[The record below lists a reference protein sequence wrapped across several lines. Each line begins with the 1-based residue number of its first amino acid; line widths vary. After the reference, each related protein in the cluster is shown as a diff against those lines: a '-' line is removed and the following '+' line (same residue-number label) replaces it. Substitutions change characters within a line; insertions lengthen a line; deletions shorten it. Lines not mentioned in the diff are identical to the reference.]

1 MRNLIYVLLASILVG
16 MSCTSLK
23 EDIPVD
29 DNQIE
34 GNNVLEAVLE
44 KKEDSRT
51 VMSEQT
57 DGVYKTLWSVDDNI
71 GVFIDGNNNLAQYKL
86 ISGEGTTTASFK
98 GYGKGESYVALYPAS
113 MAEELKGS
121 ILSLQLP
128 AEQHYADK
136 SFGENSFP
144 MVAISENE
152 SLTFKNTCAVLKI
165 SMTGTHN
172 IESIVFKA
180 NDEKIYV
187 SGAASINLEDYPDPI
202 LTMEDGASNEVTLVC
217 NGVALDRRTTT
228 DFHIVLPAQTYK
240 GGFTLTINTSTG
252 YMVKSTGED
261 IVLER
266 SQIRGLKSF
275 ACRLDEGIEPS
286 ADLEG
291 RGTESSPFLIQCLE
305 DLLLM
310 QGTVNAE
317 NGTISPADGSEAV
330 VANTAYYKLTQDISL
345 TDVCGEN
352 KGSWTPIG
360 NYAANENYQFYG
372 EFDGDGH
379 IISDLYINNTLEY
392 QGLFGYYNKNA
403 QINNLRVKGNVKGQ
417 RYCGLVCGGYEYGV
431 TGGLNNCE
439 SHGRVE
445 ANSYVGGIIG
455 KGNNIVNCCNYAEV
469 QGNSMCGGITGTSNG
484 IINSINVATIVCTGT
499 YTGGI
504 VGYLNAG
511 RLYNC
516 YNLGNVVGNTRVGGI
531 AGYSRQ
537 SSKIHNNYNAGE
549 VTGKDYVAGIV
560 GWCDTY
566 DSAPLATEVKN
577 CINWGTI
584 ELDSSAEY
592 VGSICGL
599 NSSAVSNCYWLY
611 DEEKEIGL
619 KTGIGVT
626 ESRGKTE
633 NCFELTETQLNGKEN
648 YFTALYTSSDNTS
661 YYKVLDAL
669 LAWANDNKTTKIELY
684 GWKYDEKTGYPILNG
699 KIAEKPYDDSKPLF
713 ELSQTNFKVPSKG
726 GDISLHV
733 AANMSY
739 YISSI
744 PDWIEEARNT
754 SRLVSEKLYTF
765 HVQENTQ
772 KEERQGV
779 IVFCNENEQCI
790 PVTVVQKAKVDEDMS
805 WIEKDF
811 WHKSLAMRFT
821 ADWCGYCPIMAES
834 FAEAQRKMPGKLEAV
849 HIHCSGNLY
858 FEAGGPLSQYYNI
871 SAYPTGVIDGRYQ
884 LKNYTPDVSST
895 YITNVIKETE
905 DKYGTQT
912 GISFESYVSSDN
924 ISVDL
929 KLYFKKVGQYKITV
943 LLLESNIIGYQNGKG
958 NDYVHNDVARLAL
971 TDIRGDKLSIN
982 DNNTIKEFTYQGV
995 IPSECNKDNL
1005 RVLVYV
1011 ERAFGNQEVISSY
1024 DFVDY
1029 YVDNSLSEEAG
1040 VEAELKFVE

>member
-51 VMSEQT
+51 AMSEPT

-71 GVFIDGNNNLAQYKL
+71 GVFIDGNNNLTQYKL

-144 MVAISENE
+144 MVSISENE
-152 SLTFKNTCAVLKI
+152 CLTFKNTCAVLKI

-172 IESIVFKA
+172 IESIVFKT
-180 NDEKIYV
+180 NDEKVYV
-187 SGAASINLEDYPDPI
+187 SGASSINLEDYPNPI

-286 ADLEG
+286 TDLEG

-455 KGNNIVNCCNYAEV
+455 RGNNIVNCCNYAEV

-516 YNLGNVVGNTRVGGI
+516 YNLGNVVGNTRVGGV

-699 KIAEKPYDDSKPLF
+699 KIAEKPYDDSQPVF
-713 ELSQTNFKVPSKG
+713 ELSINEVNVMSVG
-726 GDISLHV
+726 GEIRVDV
-733 AANMSY
+733 AANMNY
-739 YISSI
+739 YISSM
-744 PDWIEEARNT
+744 PDWITEKT
-754 SRLVSEKLYTF
+754 SESSRVVTEKTHVFL
-765 HVQENTQ
+765 VQENTSDT
-772 KEERQGV
+772 ERQGV
-779 IVFCNENEQCI
+779 IVFCNDNQQCI
-790 PVTVVQKAKVDEDMS
+790 PVTVIQSSKEDDT
-805 WIEKDF
+805 WIEKQF

-821 ADWCGYCPIMAES
+821 ADWCGYCPEMATLYNETQGMKPNK
-834 FAEAQRKMPGKLEAV
+834 FEAV
-849 HIHCSGNLY
+849 HLHCSGGLLFDDGINLQK
-858 FEAGGPLSQYYNI
+858 QYVDF
-871 SAYPTGVIDGRYQ
+871 AYPRGVIDGRFLVQ
-884 LKNYTPDVSST
+884 NRKHTEADIIGVME
-895 YITNVIKETE
+895 ETE
-905 DKYGTQT
+905 KVYGTET
-912 GISFESYVSSDN
+912 GIGFDSY
-924 ISVDL
+924 ISNNQLEVYVQ
-929 KLYFKKVGQYKITV
+929 LYIKKADKYKITV
-943 LLLESNIIGYQNGKG
+943 LLLESGVVGYQSGYG
-958 NDYVHNDVARLAL
+958 NSYVHNDVARLAL
-971 TDIRGDKLSIN
+971 SEIKGDEFSVS
-982 DNNTIKEFTYQGV
+982 DNYTRKDFSYKVTIPAV
-995 IPSECNKDNL
+995 CNKDNL
-1005 RVLVYV
+1005 RILVYV
-1011 ERAFGNQEVISSY
+1011 QRKYGEQTVIST
-1024 DFVDY
+1024 VNERDY
-1029 YVDNSLSEEAG
+1029 YVDNSLSEKVG
-1040 VEAELKFVE
+1040 VKADVKFVE

>member
-16 MSCTSLK
+16 TSCTSLK
-23 EDIPVD
+23 EDIPVG
-29 DNQIE
+29 DNRIE

-71 GVFIDGNNNLAQYKL
+71 GVFIDGNNNMAQYKL

-113 MAEELKGS
+113 MAEGVKGN

-128 AEQHYADK
+128 NEQHYADK

-144 MVAISENE
+144 MVSISENE
-152 SLTFKNTCAVLKI
+152 YLTFKNTCAVLKI

-180 NDEKIYV
+180 NDEKVYV
-187 SGAASINLEDYPDPI
+187 SGTASINLEDYPNPI

-252 YMVKSTGED
+252 YMVKSTAED
-261 IVLER
+261 VVLER

-275 ACRLDEGIEPS
+275 ALRLDEGIEPS

-305 DLLLM
+305 DLILM

-504 VGYLNAG
+504 VGYFNAG

-516 YNLGNVVGNTRVGGI
+516 YNLGKVVGNTKVGGI

-599 NSSAVSNCYWLY
+599 NSSTVSYCYWLY
-611 DEEKEIGL
+611 DADKKMGMEIGV
-619 KTGIGVT
+619 GVT
-626 ESRGKTE
+626 ESRGRTN
-633 NCFELTETQLNGKEN
+633 NCYGLSEAIIKGEDNHH
-648 YFTALYTSSDNTS
+648 TALYVSSTEQKT

-669 LAWANDNKTTKIELY
+669 QAWADDNKADGMEFY
-684 GWKYDEKTGYPILNG
+684 GWKYSEETGYPILNG
-699 KIAEKPYDDSKPLF
+699 RIAETPYDDNLPVFK
-713 ELSQTNFKVPSKG
+713 LSQKEFSMPANG
-726 GDISLHV
+726 GEISVNV
-733 AANMSY
+733 AANMGY
-739 YISSI
+739 YISSM
-744 PDWIEEARNT
+744 PNWITEKTTES
-754 SRLVSEKLYTF
+754 SRIVTEKI
-765 HVQENTQ
+765 HVFQIQENGEE
-772 KEERQGV
+772 EERQGV

-790 PVTVVQKAKVDEDMS
+790 PVTVFQRAKLNDDES
-805 WIEKDF
+805 WKTKDF

-821 ADWCGYCPIMAES
+821 SDGCGYCPEMETLFS
-834 FAEAQRKMPGKLEAV
+834 ETQGMKPDKFEVV
-849 HIHCSGNLY
+849 HLHCSGGLL
-858 FEAGGPLSQYYNI
+858 FDDTEKLQEQYVDY
-871 SAYPTGVIDGRYQ
+871 ATPRGVIDGRFRV
-884 LKNYTPDVSST
+884 NNREHTEAD
-895 YITNVIKETE
+895 IINVMEETE
-905 DKYGTQT
+905 KVYGTET
-912 GISFESYVSSDN
+912 GIGFDSY
-924 ISVDL
+924 ISNNQLEVYVQ
-929 KLYFKKVGQYKITV
+929 LYIKKADKYKITV
-943 LLLESNIIGYQNGKG
+943 LLLESGIVGYQNGYG
-958 NDYVHNDVARLAL
+958 NSYVHNDIARLAL
-971 TDIRGDKLSIN
+971 SEIKGDEFSVS
-982 DNNTIKEFTYQGV
+982 DNYTRKDFSYKGTIPAV
-995 IPSECNKDNL
+995 CNKDNL
-1005 RVLVYV
+1005 RILVYV
-1011 ERAFGNQEVISSY
+1011 QREYGEQTVIST
-1024 DFVDY
+1024 VKERNY
-1029 YVDNSLSEEAG
+1029 YVDNSLSEKVG
-1040 VEAELKFVE
+1040 VKADVKFVE